1 MLPYLPLLILIFGP
15 MLFMLWLALRQIGL
29 TSAALGI
36 PREQLLPSWLR
47 EVLGGA
53 VLATLLVLALIIALI
68 VLLRQP
74 LLTRAA
80 YVLPWVFAFSL
91 GVHLMGWQARWL
103 GRG

>member
-36 PREQLLPSWLR
+36 PREQLVPSWLR

-53 VLATLLVLALIIALI
+53 VLATLFVLLLIIALI

-74 LLTRAA
+74 LLARAA

-91 GVHLMGWQARWL
+91 GIRLTRWQARWL